1 MPRSLRW
8 RKLVP
13 GLLSL
18 AAVTGLA
25 FGILRY
31 AQIGA
36 LRGDNYR
43 LYAFTNEARGILKNS
58 EVWLSGQRVGVVDDI
73 EFRQVSTDTAKRL
86 RLTLRILTEHQALL
100 RGDSYAQIRS
110 GGSLLGAPVV
120 YITGGTEAFP
130 ALEPGSVVRSLEQ
143 ADAENITSEIARA
156 SREFPEIARSS
167 KRILESFRALARELD
182 DVGTDEPGVALR
194 VVTRRAQRLT
204 AIPDTGSVG
213 MFLSDS
219 VALAQRLR
227 RLMARADSLT
237 AQLQATRSAFSR
249 HATDSAL
256 TREIAD
262 LRNEVSIV
270 RTLVLESR
278 GTAGRL
284 IFDKAIPLRLEEVQ
298 RELGRLMEDLRRDPS
313 RYLMH

>member
-13 GLLSL
+13 GLLTL
-18 AAVTGLA
+18 AAVSGLA

-58 EVWLSGQRVGVVDDI
+58 EVWLSGQRVGVVDDV
-73 EFRQVSTDTAKRL
+73 EFRQVTTDTARRL
-86 RLTLRILTEHQALL
+86 RLTLRILTKHQALI
-100 RGDSYAQIRS
+100 RDDSYAQIRS

-130 ALEPGSVVRSLEQ
+130 ALEPESVVRSLEQ
-143 ADAENITSEIARA
+143 ADAENITSQVAQA
-156 SREFPEIARSS
+156 SREFPEIARSAR
-167 KRILESFRALARELD
+167 RILEHFRALARELD

-194 VVTRRAQRLT
+194 VVGRRAQRLT

-227 RLMARADSLT
+227 RLMARADSLG
-237 AQLQATRSAFSR
+237 ARLQATQSAFAR
-249 HATDSAL
+249 HTSDSAL

-270 RTLVLESR
+270 RTLVIDSR

-284 IFDKAIPLRLEEVQ
+284 LFDRAIPRQLEEVQ
-298 RELGRLMEDLRRDPS
+298 LELGRLMEDLRRDPS
-313 RYLMH
+313 RYIMH